1 MMRADLPTTEN
12 KPPRPPPPSRKGLPK
27 PRSPWTEARLLQ
39 NLILSRAAEEDIKPS
54 DLAALARAWEVLEER
69 KRILRG
75 VPLPGSFQPSLDGS
89 VPARWVQKLKQAKA
103 ARELAQSQAPIDLP
117 AIAGP
122 PPEAGEAKGIS

>member
-1 MMRADLPTTEN
+1 MAVKGQYQPTAVAVA
-12 KPPRPPPPSRKGLPK
+12 K
-27 PRSPWTEARLLQ
+27 RLQ
-39 NLILSRAAEEDIKPS
+39 RLIVDAAIKPDVKPN
-54 DLAALARAWEVLEER
+54 DLASLARAWDVLEER

-122 PPEAGEAKGIS
+122 PPEATEAKGIS